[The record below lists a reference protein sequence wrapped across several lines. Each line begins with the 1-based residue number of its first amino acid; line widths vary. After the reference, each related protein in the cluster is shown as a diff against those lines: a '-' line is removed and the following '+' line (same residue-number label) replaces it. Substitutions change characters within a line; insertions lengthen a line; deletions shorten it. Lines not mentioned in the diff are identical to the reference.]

1 MLHGQDACRRDS
13 QDGCAPTERRAE
25 FILFFFGLGG
35 QIASYAGFR
44 AGED

>member
-1 MLHGQDACRRDS
+1 MSHGQDARRPHS
-13 QDGCAPTERRAE
+13 QDGCVPTERRAE
-25 FILFFFGLGG
+25 FILFFFELGG